1 MAGLHTKPTLHL
13 MRCSSRGLRLVQPAG
28 CLRLRHVDQQQIA
41 LPFFLECCPL
51 PGLAAEGVHL
61 AEDRK
66 LDQLAFH
73 GVSGVQPQRLNGRQ
87 NIAGRLH
94 LGHPAKRIGV
104 AVRVGGRGRGAV
116 IRLHRQAFFHGAQ
129 QVILFDRL

>member
-1 MAGLHTKPTLHL
+1 M
-13 MRCSSRGLRLVQPAG
+13 QPAG

-51 PGLAAEGVHL
+51 PGLAAEGVQL

-66 LDQLAFH
+66 FDQLAFH
-73 GVSGVQPQRLNGRQ
+73 GVSGSQPQRLNGRQ

-104 AVRVGGRGRGAV
+104 AARVGGRGRGAV
-116 IRLHRQAFFHGAQ
+116 LRLHRQAFFHGAQ

>member
-1 MAGLHTKPTLHL
+1 M
-13 MRCSSRGLRLVQPAG
+13 QPARSLG
-28 CLRLRHVDQQQIA
+28 PGHIDQQQVA
-41 LPFFLECCPL
+41 LPFFLEGCPL
-51 PGLAAEGVHL
+51 PGLAAEGVQL

-73 GVSGVQPQRLNGRQ
+73 GVFGVQPQWLNSRQ

-104 AVRVGGRGRGAV
+104 AARVGGRGRVAV
-116 IRLHRQAFFHGAQ
+116 LRLHRQAFFHGAQ

>member
-1 MAGLHTKPTLHL
+1 M
-13 MRCSSRGLRLVQPAG
+13 QPAG

-41 LPFFLECCPL
+41 LPFFLEGCPL
-51 PGLAAEGVHL
+51 PGLAAEGVQL

-73 GVSGVQPQRLNGRQ
+73 GVFGVQPQWLNSCQ
-87 NIAGRLH
+87 NIAGRFH
-94 LGHPAKRIGV
+94 LGHAAERIGV
-104 AVRVGGRGRGAV
+104 AARVGGRGRGAV
-116 IRLHRQAFFHGAQ
+116 LRLHRQAFFHGAQ